1 MDSEIL
7 EATIIT
13 ILAATTRRHKGL
25 ALECGVILILLE
37 KISKSKYRK
46 PECRSNS
53 IRGAQRVR
61 RRSQKGDFL
70 PNAEIQHVPRVEILF
85 FLYYDVYR
93 TDNNVYS
100 TVVC

>member
-1 MDSEIL
+1 MEK
-7 EATIIT
+7 TIIT
-13 ILAATTRRHKGL
+13 ILTAATPRHKGL
-25 ALECGVILILLE
+25 ALECLVILIILE
-37 KISKSKYRK
+37 KISKSEYRK

-93 TDNNVYS
+93 TDSNVYS